1 MLYLR
6 GDLNPAD
13 YILRSFQGDTKCH
26 LIAEFREQYVNFVM
40 SLATHK
46 ALSREEI
53 SEAIREDTTLQ
64 EVMHLI

>member
-26 LIAEFREQYVNFVM
+26 LIAESREQYVNFVM
-40 SLATHK
+40 QL

-53 SEAIREDTTLQ
+53 SEVTREDTTLQ